1 MSGIIL
7 DPAQG
12 KYICSVIAIV
22 FFLLYHLINQ
32 YFFYIQSFYVYCPSL
47 AFLIFY

>member
-22 FFLLYHLINQ
+22 FFYYIILLINI
-32 YFFYIQSFYVYCPSL
+32 FFTYSL
-47 AFLIFY
+47 FMFIAPHLPF